1 MDVLLTR
8 TARRALEAAALG
20 GGRTASGLLLG
31 HKRGG
36 RFVIESAVPSGRG
49 SFPGREAYVRL
60 ASILGDE
67 VVGFFSSPPAPGL
80 RKKTPPPFSVGK
92 LFVSVKA
99 GRAGR
104 LSCRAFFIDY
114 AERFVWKPLRF
125 VPFVVRRHA

>member
-80 RKKTPPPFSVGK
+80 PAFIISSGLPA
-92 LFVSVKA
+92 A
-99 GRAGR
+99 GSSTVRAG
-104 LSCRAFFIDY
+104 FDG
-114 AERFVWKPLRF
+114 
-125 VPFVVRRHA
+125 VRRDHLGDGLARHRVRQ